1 MRDLNFQSCREL
13 PNENGLVYSWAG
25 KVQSI
30 QADRD
35 ALDPVAM
42 PYEGAQYIA
51 RAQLPQLDRLI
62 TGCSKD
68 FIP

>member
-51 RAQLPQLDRLI
+51 RA
-62 TGCSKD
+62 
-68 FIP
+68 